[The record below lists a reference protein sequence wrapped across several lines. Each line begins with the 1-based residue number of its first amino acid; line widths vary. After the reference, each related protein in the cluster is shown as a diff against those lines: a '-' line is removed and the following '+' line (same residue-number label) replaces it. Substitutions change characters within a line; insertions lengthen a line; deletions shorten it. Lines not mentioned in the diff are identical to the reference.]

1 MASVRINICLP
12 EELLSQLKREVQPRE
27 TSKFITAA
35 VRKQLDER
43 HKERLAAEDRAAAA
57 EIQEHYNDL
66 EGTLTDGIH

>member
-12 EELLSQLKREVQPRE
+12 EELLLQLKREVQPRE

-43 HKERLAAEDRAAAA
+43 HSERLAAEYQAAAA
-57 EIQEHYNDL
+57 EIQEQYNDL

>member
-1 MASVRINICLP
+1 MASIRINICLP

-27 TSKFITAA
+27 TSKFITTA

-43 HKERLAAEDRAAAA
+43 HKERLAAEYRAAAA

>member
-12 EELLSQLKREVQPRE
+12 EELLSQLRREVQPRE
-27 TSKFITAA
+27 TSKFIAAA

-43 HKERLAAEDRAAAA
+43 HKERLAAEYRAA

>member
-1 MASVRINICLP
+1 MASIRINICLP

-27 TSKFITAA
+27 TSKFIATA

-43 HKERLAAEDRAAAA
+43 HKERLAAEYRAAAV

>member
-12 EELLSQLKREVQPRE
+12 EELLSQLKQEVQPRE

-43 HKERLAAEDRAAAA
+43 HKERLAAEYQAAAA

-66 EGTLTDGIH
+66 EGTLADGIH

>member
-12 EELLSQLKREVQPRE
+12 EELLLQLKREVQPRE

-43 HKERLAAEDRAAAA
+43 HNERLAAEYQAAAA
-57 EIQEHYNDL
+57 EIQEQYNDL

>member
-27 TSKFITAA
+27 TSKFITSA

-43 HKERLAAEDRAAAA
+43 HKERLAAEYRAAAA

>member
-43 HKERLAAEDRAAAA
+43 HNERLAAEYQAAAA
-57 EIQEHYNDL
+57 EIQEQYDDL

>member
-12 EELLSQLKREVQPRE
+12 EELLSLLKREVQPRE

-43 HKERLAAEDRAAAA
+43 HKERLAAEYRAAAA
-57 EIQEHYNDL
+57 EIKEHYNDL

>member
-12 EELLSQLKREVQPRE
+12 EELLSQLKREVLPRE

-43 HKERLAAEDRAAAA
+43 YKERLAAEYRAAAA

>member
-43 HKERLAAEDRAAAA
+43 HKERLAAEYRAAAA
-57 EIQEHYNDL
+57 QIQEEYNDL

>member
-35 VRKQLDER
+35 VRKQLDDR
-43 HKERLAAEDRAAAA
+43 HKERLAAEYRAAAA
-57 EIQEHYNDL
+57 EIQEQYNDL

>member
-43 HKERLAAEDRAAAA
+43 HNERLAAEYQAAAA
-57 EIQEHYNDL
+57 EIQEQYNDL